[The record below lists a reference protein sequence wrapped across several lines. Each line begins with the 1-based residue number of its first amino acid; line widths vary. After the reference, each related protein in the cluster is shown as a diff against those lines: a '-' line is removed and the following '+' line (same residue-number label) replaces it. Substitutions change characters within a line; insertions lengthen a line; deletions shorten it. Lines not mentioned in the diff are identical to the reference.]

1 MTRRPRLASTLLLTA
16 VTTATALTSGC
27 ATLGLEHPPTAAPA
41 TPTVERPSAK
51 PSTQATSAA
60 SGGLTK
66 AQAQAALIT
75 ERDLGS
81 PWTATRGAATWRDG
95 MLKATASPAE
105 CGQFLDDLYADELL
119 GGPARAVVALDDPDS
134 GAQLRYQLT
143 GSRPA
148 DVDRTLAR
156 LRTLPQTC
164 ARFTAKAADDAV
176 LDVQVFELP
185 LPEVGD
191 TRQGLRVTVTRLA
204 GAGDNAAD
212 DALDSILGDT
222 GQDVSG
228 NAGGDPTVLTLDVAA
243 VRAGEDAFALTN
255 GGLDDVPNTATQAA
269 VQLGVRRL
277 ADVRKQGRV
286 QI

>member
-119 GGPARAVVALDDPDS
+119 GPARAVVALDDPDS

-176 LDVQVFELP
+176 LDVQVSELP

-191 TRQGLRVTVTRLA
+191 VRQGLRVTLTRWA
-204 GAGDNAAD
+204 GAAE
-212 DALDSILGDT
+212 
-222 GQDVSG
+222 
-228 NAGGDPTVLTLDVAA
+228 NAGENAGENLGGNPTVLTLDVAA
-243 VRAGEDAFALTN
+243 VRAGEDAFTLTN
-255 GGLDDVPNTATQAA
+255 GGLDDAPNAATQAA

-277 ADVRKQGRV
+277 EDVRKQGQV

>member
-1 MTRRPRLASTLLLTA
+1 MTRRPHLASTLLLTA
-16 VTTATALTSGC
+16 ATAATALTSGC

-41 TPTVERPSAK
+41 TPTVERSSAK
-51 PSTQATSAA
+51 PSAPAA
-60 SGGLTK
+60 SAGLTK
-66 AQAQAALIT
+66 ARAQAALIT
-75 ERDLGS
+75 ERDLGA

-95 MLKATASPAE
+95 MLKATASPAD
-105 CGQFLDDLYADELL
+105 CGRLLDDLYADELL
-119 GGPARAVVALDDPDS
+119 GGPVRAVVALDDPDS

-176 LDVQVFELP
+176 LDVQVSELP

-191 TRQGLRVTVTRLA
+191 ARQGLRVTVTRLA
-204 GAGDNAAD
+204 GAVPNAPENA
-212 DALDSILGDT
+212 
-222 GQDVSG
+222 GQDPAQDPG
-228 NAGGDPTVLTLDVAA
+228 REATENGGGDPTVLTLDVAA

-255 GGLDDVPNTATQAA
+255 GGLGDVPNAATQAA
-269 VQLGVRRL
+269 VQLGVSRL
-277 ADVRKQGRV
+277 TDVRKQGRV

>member
-1 MTRRPRLASTLLLTA
+1 MTRRPLLASTLLLTA
-16 VTTATALTSGC
+16 VTALTSGC

-41 TPTVERPSAK
+41 TPTVERSSAK
-51 PSTQATSAA
+51 PSAPRASA
-60 SGGLTK
+60 GLTK

-75 ERDLGS
+75 ERDLGA
-81 PWTATRGAATWRDG
+81 PWTPTRGAATWRDG
-95 MLKATASPAE
+95 MLKATASPAD
-105 CGQFLDDLYADELL
+105 CQRFLDDLYADELL

-148 DVDRTLAR
+148 DVDRSLAR

-164 ARFTAKAADDAV
+164 ARFTAKAAGDAV
-176 LDVQVFELP
+176 LDVQVSELP

-191 TRQGLRVTVTRLA
+191 VRQGLRVTLTRRA
-204 GAGDNAAD
+204 GAGETTR
-212 DALDSILGDT
+212 DSA
-222 GQDVSG
+222 GQDPAE
-228 NAGGDPTVLTLDVAA
+228 NPGGDPTVLTLDVAA

-255 GGLDDVPNTATQAA
+255 GGLDDAPNAATQAA

-277 ADVRKQGRV
+277 ADVREQGRA

>member
-1 MTRRPRLASTLLLTA
+1 MTRRPHLASTLLLTA
-16 VTTATALTSGC
+16 ATALTSGC

-41 TPTVERPSAK
+41 TPTVERSSAK
-51 PSTQATSAA
+51 PSAPAA
-60 SGGLTK
+60 SAGLTK

-75 ERDLGS
+75 ERDLGA

-95 MLKATASPAE
+95 MLKATASPAD
-105 CGQFLDDLYADELL
+105 CGRLLDDLYADELL
-119 GGPARAVVALDDPDS
+119 GGPVRAVVALDDPDS

-164 ARFTAKAADDAV
+164 ARFTAKAADGAV
-176 LDVQVFELP
+176 LDVQVSELP

-191 TRQGLRVTVTRLA
+191 ARQGLRVTVTRLA
-204 GAGDNAAD
+204 GAVPNAPENA
-212 DALDSILGDT
+212 
-222 GQDVSG
+222 GQDPAQDPG
-228 NAGGDPTVLTLDVAA
+228 REAAENGGDPTVLTLDVAA

-255 GGLDDVPNTATQAA
+255 GGLGDVPNAATQAA
-269 VQLGVRRL
+269 VQLGVSRL
-277 ADVRKQGRV
+277 TDVRKQGRV